1 MQHNGT
7 LTVNHRNGY
16 DSRRKIYS
24 KRQVMKN
31 NQYKGFKLSQLKGV
45 LFDLDNTLVSC
56 SMSFVKM
63 RTAVNCPEGQDILT
77 HVNNLP
83 NEKQRHAQQTIID
96 IEVNDA
102 HKSKAFKGATELLSF
117 LKTQKI
123 PTAIITR
130 NCEQAARIKLDKTA
144 IDTDIL
150 ITREHFPAKP
160 DPSALQYVAQQWRNN
175 TSELLFVG
183 DYRYDLEAAFNA
195 QMPSC
200 LVHQQEIQDFTNLAT
215 FSSRD
220 LVSLKHDLKPFI
232 HRN

>member
-1 MQHNGT
+1 MNT
-7 LTVNHRNGY
+7 T
-16 DSRRKIYS
+16 
-24 KRQVMKN
+24 KN
-31 NQYKGFKLSQLKGV
+31 KGFKLDTLKGV

-56 SMSFVKM
+56 SMNFLQM
-63 RTAVNCPEGQDILT
+63 RKVVNCPEGQDILV
-77 HVNNLP
+77 HVSSLP
-83 NEKQRHAQQTIID
+83 IEQQHTAHQAITE

-102 HKSKAFKGATELLSF
+102 HKCEALDGANELLSF